1 MTQSS
6 STKPLRMEP
15 ALRAADPQLL
25 ERLAERVRTH
35 QPNFFL
41 FGHMTSTG
49 TAVAYLLDAICN
61 RNRPKDRRTNFR
73 SFFANAGTEA
83 LGGALRTAWRAASH
97 ERLRHFPHT
106 LLFDPSRLLR
116 DYFNPCGRE
125 EGHELLPGISFV
137 EELGAVARRREE
149 IQPAVVVIRAEPGMP
164 VDVCRELFEV
174 CRRTGTLTILDES
187 LVDFREQGFFCE
199 ELHADIVVFGEA
211 LADRRMPFGA
221 FLMSERAYR
230 PWSTNATYKLHA
242 TTFGGGQTVLSV
254 VLDTLRTQWP
264 PAADEQE
271 VLASIASSRRA
282 RRRLYRKHVNK
293 WAPFGFSLSGFDF
306 DLLEASGST
315 LRTSS
320 GVEFLDCV
328 GCAGANFRGHNPPDL
343 VDVLRSH
350 DPTHDYWSDLREQLH
365 ELTGLPCAFP
375 GVSGASVV
383 EHALILAQLAAGER
397 TRIVTFKDNFAGTTP
412 VALNCSTAY
421 GPNEPYGLCRDVVF
435 FDPFSPDTPDA
446 LRRELAS
453 GQVGLVWLE
462 LIRGVDLRRL
472 PDDIFRVIN
481 EERQTGGYLV
491 GVDEVLTG
499 AFRTGQFLF
508 SQGRL
513 ADPDIV
519 TLAKGLSDMFIP
531 FGVTL
536 VTSALHAAAR
546 DRNPELVDAL
556 ERRLLNQLGSHVAV
570 NALRFAVNH
579 DMGKHVQRVGKR
591 LREGLTEVLR
601 SVDYLGEVR
610 CEVRGEGLLLCLDWS
625 DATSYARLLVSSRL
639 SERGAVLLNRLQCKP
654 PLTISES
661 EIDEIVRRV
670 AQALRGT
677 TQLGNRT
684 RGLVRILSALVI
696 DRVLR

>member
-1 MTQSS
+1 
-6 STKPLRMEP
+6 
-15 ALRAADPQLL
+15 
-25 ERLAERVRTH
+25 
-35 QPNFFL
+35 
-41 FGHMTSTG
+41 
-49 TAVAYLLDAICN
+49 
-61 RNRPKDRRTNFR
+61 
-73 SFFANAGTEA
+73 
-83 LGGALRTAWRAASH
+83 
-97 ERLRHFPHT
+97 
-106 LLFDPSRLLR
+106 
-116 DYFNPCGRE
+116 
-125 EGHELLPGISFV
+125 
-137 EELGAVARRREE
+137 
-149 IQPAVVVIRAEPGMP
+149 
-164 VDVCRELFEV
+164 
-174 CRRTGTLTILDES
+174 
-187 LVDFREQGFFCE
+187 
-199 ELHADIVVFGEA
+199 
-211 LADRRMPFGA
+211 
-221 FLMSERAYR
+221 
-230 PWSTNATYKLHA
+230 
-242 TTFGGGQTVLSV
+242 
-254 VLDTLRTQWP
+254 
-264 PAADEQE
+264 
-271 VLASIASSRRA
+271 
-282 RRRLYRKHVNK
+282 
-293 WAPFGFSLSGFDF
+293 
-306 DLLEASGST
+306 
-315 LRTSS
+315 
-320 GVEFLDCV
+320 
-328 GCAGANFRGHNPPDL
+328 
-343 VDVLRSH
+343 
-350 DPTHDYWSDLREQLH
+350 
-365 ELTGLPCAFP
+365 
-375 GVSGASVV
+375 
-383 EHALILAQLAAGER
+383 
-397 TRIVTFKDNFAGTTP
+397 
-412 VALNCSTAY
+412 
-421 GPNEPYGLCRDVVF
+421 
-435 FDPFSPDTPDA
+435 
-446 LRRELAS
+446 
-453 GQVGLVWLE
+453 
-462 LIRGVDLRRL
+462 
-472 PDDIFRVIN
+472 
-481 EERQTGGYLV
+481 
-491 GVDEVLTG
+491 VDEVLTG